1 MSRTRFAALTKGK
14 VSKDNK
20 TRTNT
25 NMLLGCLF
33 FVPIDY
39 ASTLHTS
46 VDAHGAGASTVPCN
60 SLAVVN
66 LRPCLVKNSLAP
78 TCLVPGTKHGLEVI
92 K

>member
-1 MSRTRFAALTKGK
+1 M
-14 VSKDNK
+14 SKDNK
-20 TRTNT
+20 TGTNT

-33 FVPIDY
+33 FVATDY
-39 ASTLHTS
+39 ASPLHTS

-66 LRPCLVKNSLAP
+66 LRPCLVKTSLVP

>member
-1 MSRTRFAALTKGK
+1 M
-14 VSKDNK
+14 SKDNK
-20 TRTNT
+20 TGTNT

-33 FVPIDY
+33 FVATDC
-39 ASTLHTS
+39 ASPLHTS

-66 LRPCLVKNSLAP
+66 LRPFLVKNSLVP

>member
-1 MSRTRFAALTKGK
+1 MSKYK
-14 VSKDNK
+14 K
-20 TRTNT
+20 TGTNT

-33 FVPIDY
+33 FVATDC
-39 ASTLHTS
+39 ASPLHTS
-46 VDAHGAGASTVPCN
+46 VDAHGDGESIVPCN

-66 LRPCLVKNSLAP
+66 LRPCLVKNSLVP

>member
-1 MSRTRFAALTKGK
+1 M
-14 VSKDNK
+14 SKDNK
-20 TRTNT
+20 TGINT

-33 FVPIDY
+33 FVATDSVSPLY
-39 ASTLHTS
+39 TT
-46 VDAHGAGASTVPCN
+46 VDAHGAGASTVTCN

-66 LRPCLVKNSLAP
+66 LRPYLVKKVLGLFLVPTKKSLVP

>member
-1 MSRTRFAALTKGK
+1 

-20 TRTNT
+20 TGTNT
-25 NMLLGCLF
+25 NMLLGCFCSLLQQT
-33 FVPIDY
+33 VHDH
-39 ASTLHTS
+39 STS

-66 LRPCLVKNSLAP
+66 LRPCLVKNSLVP

>member
-1 MSRTRFAALTKGK
+1 M
-14 VSKDNK
+14 SKDNK
-20 TRTNT
+20 TGTNT

-33 FVPIDY
+33 FVATDC
-39 ASTLHTS
+39 ASPSTS

-66 LRPCLVKNSLAP
+66 LRPCLVKKSLVP

>member
-1 MSRTRFAALTKGK
+1 M
-14 VSKDNK
+14 SKDNK
-20 TRTNT
+20 TGTNT

-33 FVPIDY
+33 FVATDC
-39 ASTLHTS
+39 ASPLHTS
-46 VDAHGAGASTVPCN
+46 VDAHGDGESIIPCN

-66 LRPCLVKNSLAP
+66 LRPCLVKNSLVP